1 MGKHSA
7 TGWWVPL
14 TKRWILALLIM
25 LSISTAIAFF
35 IRAALDPCDRHL
47 EVSDKK
53 RVQSQSVP
61 RIATKSS
68 PLSFMKSKLVLLVS
82 HELSL
87 SGIFFF
93 NFTSQFSRAGC
104 ISAAVCSI
112 EVITD

>member
-1 MGKHSA
+1 
-7 TGWWVPL
+7 
-14 TKRWILALLIM
+14 M

-87 SGIFFF
+87 SGIYIYIYFILLVSSVVLVALVLWFV
-93 NFTSQFSRAGC
+93 QLK
-104 ISAAVCSI
+104 
-112 EVITD
+112 

>member
-1 MGKHSA
+1 
-7 TGWWVPL
+7 
-14 TKRWILALLIM
+14 M

-87 SGIFFF
+87 SGIYIYIFY
-93 NFTSQFSRAGC
+93 FTSQFSRAGC
-104 ISAAVCSI
+104 ISAVVCSI
-112 EVITD
+112 EVIVN